1 MAGLFAT
8 IESWLNLRSSKESRG
23 QILSLYMVTSY
34 LASTLGQLLVNV
46 WSVKGQELFCLGV
59 MLICLSLVPVVL
71 TRVAGPDLSH
81 TKPLSLLRLYAI
93 SPLGV
98 AASLGAGL
106 ISGAFYGMG
115 AVFAAMEGMSVFA
128 ISIFMGVSLIGGL
141 LMQWPIGWLSDRYD
155 RRTVLLWVLIV
166 IATVCLIEF
175 TLSHVAHPTRWLL
188 VFTGLF
194 GGAAATVYPLA
205 VAHAFDYVER
215 EQMVPASTGMLLAWA
230 LGATAGPILA
240 SQAMTLGGDWALFL
254 YLAAVAGVLAAFV
267 RFRMSR
273 REALPA
279 EEQAKYAPRGEG
291 TVVAGALDP
300 RPTQAGASG

>member
-1 MAGLFAT
+1 
-8 IESWLNLRSSKESRG
+8 
-23 QILSLYMVTSY
+23 
-34 LASTLGQLLVNV
+34 
-46 WSVKGQELFCLGV
+46 
-59 MLICLSLVPVVL
+59 VPVVL
-71 TRVAGPDLSH
+71 TRVAGPDLSQ

-115 AVFAAMEGMSVFA
+115 AVFGAAEGMSVFA

-141 LMQWPIGWLSDRYD
+141 LMQWPIGWLSDRFD

-166 IATVCLIEF
+166 IATLCLIEF
-175 TLSHVAHPTRWLL
+175 TLSHVPHPTRWLL

-194 GGAAATVYPLA
+194 GGGAATVYPLA
-205 VAHAFDYVER
+205 VAHAFDYVDR
-215 EQMVPASTGMLLAWA
+215 DQMVPASTGMLLAWA

-240 SQAMTLGGDWALFL
+240 SQCMSLGGDWALFL
-254 YLAAVAGVLAAFV
+254 YLSAVAGLLAVFV

-273 REALPA
+273 RMALPA
-279 EEQAKYAPRGEG
+279 EAQAKFAPRGEG
-291 TVVAGALDP
+291 TVAGTLDP
-300 RPTQAGASG
+300 RPT